1 MWKDLNMKEKAALM
15 RIAVNSGVHN
25 IDDIVNT
32 YNYATGGFFDS
43 PPTNTPYRSTSTK
56 KRSWETQEEYNERM
70 QGYDE
75 EIAKKQQI
83 EADKI
88 KEENKRR
95 RLEYLNTPEGSAK
108 YEKIKKGDEGFFKNA
123 KVHTVDTS
131 ALDKVAATT
140 KTLNASNNKL
150 HEDLQKN
157 INTGIENQEQ
167 DKQDEI
173 NEYKLMGKSLM
184 TAAELGFSGIS
195 LLGAVSNYNK
205 WVNSSKKGL
214 KLFANF
220 LQKAQ
225 LPSQLG
231 GTLIDGFQTIDAFNE
246 GDTAEGIYNGISG
259 LLGITGTFGA
269 ADIFRGQYPNVDRFL
284 DVSGLTQNGL
294 DYLKFGIEEATG
306 VDSVFDLFR
315 NNNNNHANGGPIK
328 SYKDFSTRL
337 SKAWGNQDISKDDYD
352 YQKYYNDDPEAA
364 YKQLESIEQGG
375 KGHFPDSGKSG
386 TYKTPNHPTYPDL
399 GDKSW
404 SNNDTVFHM
413 SERQAFGDTDRILDY
428 LGSDL
433 NYNKG
438 GTKVMYKDAYQLPSV
453 IVTPKENYTELVPN
467 RLHTGFVYED
477 SPFRAFGKGGY
488 IPSSSIM
495 KKISD
500 WEGSSMKTNRSF
512 DAEARDFNA
521 SLPQGATSRLTQ
533 QQLDGLYSYS
543 YNVGAGNFRKRV
555 VPILTNYLAGK
566 SSIQDVQNSMWASK
580 DSQLRGLAKR
590 RAAERA
596 MLDSYIPIDGS
607 IINFNSDNIRQF
619 LPSWGEGE
627 QVVVSNNQVP
637 VENIPS
643 PFQPTEISEPRASI
657 VDVFNMLNSIKS
669 PRKINIYT

>member
-15 RIAVNSGVHN
+15 SIAVNSGVHN

-32 YNYATGGFFDS
+32 YN
-43 PPTNTPYRSTSTK
+43 
-56 KRSWETQEEYNERM
+56 EY
-70 QGYDE
+70 
-75 EIAKKQQI
+75 
-83 EADKI
+83 
-88 KEENKRR
+88 
-95 RLEYLNTPEGSAK
+95 
-108 YEKIKKGDEGFFKNA
+108 
-123 KVHTVDTS
+123 
-131 ALDKVAATT
+131 
-140 KTLNASNNKL
+140 
-150 HEDLQKN
+150 
-157 INTGIENQEQ
+157 
-167 DKQDEI
+167 
-173 NEYKLMGKSLM
+173 
-184 TAAELGFSGIS
+184 
-195 LLGAVSNYNK
+195 
-205 WVNSSKKGL
+205 
-214 KLFANF
+214 
-220 LQKAQ
+220 
-225 LPSQLG
+225 
-231 GTLIDGFQTIDAFNE
+231 
-246 GDTAEGIYNGISG
+246 
-259 LLGITGTFGA
+259 
-269 ADIFRGQYPNVDRFL
+269 
-284 DVSGLTQNGL
+284 
-294 DYLKFGIEEATG
+294 
-306 VDSVFDLFR
+306 
-315 NNNNNHANGGPIK
+315 ANGGPIK

-438 GTKVMYKDAYQLPSV
+438 GTKVMYEDAYQLPSV

-477 SPFRAFGKGGY
+477 SPFRAFGEGGY
-488 IPSSSIM
+488 KPSSSIM

-607 IINFNSDNIRQF
+607 TINFNSDNIRQF

-627 QVVVSNNQVP
+627 QVAVSNNQVP
-637 VENIPS
+637 VEYILS